1 MYVTSVTILKHYILL
16 GDMHHSVQLLYWREA
31 DHALLPISKDYDPT
45 VPLCT
50 EFLYD
55 GAKLGMMMTD
65 DEGNL
70 QLFQENPR
78 YLSYSLCTYMFLFN
92 ILHYLF

>member
-1 MYVTSVTILKHYILL
+1 MQLYITSVTVLKNYILL
-16 GDMHHSVQLLYWREA
+16 GDMHHSVQLLYWREG
-31 DHALLPISKDYDPT
+31 DHALLPVSKDYEPT

-55 GAKLGMMMTD
+55 GPKLGMLMTD

-78 YLSYSLCTYMFLFN
+78 QATFVMVYCDLLSEN
-92 ILHYLF
+92 Q

>member
-1 MYVTSVTILKHYILL
+1 MTVLKNFVLV
-16 GDMHHSVQLLYWREA
+16 GDMHHSVQLLCWREL
-31 DHALLPISKDYDPT
+31 DHSLSPVSRDYEPT

-55 GAKLGMMMTD
+55 NAKLGMLMTD

-70 QLFQENPR
+70 QMFQQNPR
-78 YLSYSLCTYMFLFN
+78 
-92 ILHYLF
+92 